1 MRVTR
6 GLGVSCSK
14 VPQIPPNFI
23 CPNYLSKPK
32 SSKFWWKKDS
42 LGVRSPCMR
51 PYLTLS
57 EKEDCTFWYCF
68 AILVGK
74 SAIFLKAAKSWQ
86 KNHIFFFLFSM
97 PFNCALFQLFP
108 IYNTYFFLKVK
119 CRISSKSL
127 HKWDIFWLKKTH
139 FSG

>member
-1 MRVTR
+1 MINGWLMENMDKV
-6 GLGVSCSK
+6 LIVPKWMLISCSK

-74 SAIFLKAAKSWQ
+74 KCNFFESCQVMTKESY
-86 KNHIFFFLFSM
+86 FFFLFSM

-108 IYNTYFFLKVK
+108 IYNIYIFFE
-119 CRISSKSL
+119 SKMQN
-127 HKWDIFWLKKTH
+127 
-139 FSG
+139 